1 MNEKDVRWNEYLRLG
16 SPYRPAIPE
25 VALIREYFQ
34 LVSDIYGMYLAI
46 TTSLEFLVVRIREQQ
61 VQNTTDNNTTIE
73 ELDKLFL
80 SVELSNCNDPNRLCS
95 RPIPT
100 YMCSQGGFKEKNA
113 LGGFNQ
119 RMVGNMCLVLIYQY
133 WDDHYRK
140 KIAEYAKREKDD
152 IKLDIMGD
160 LRILRHSIVHNKG
173 VLSDRKGFCKILKWY
188 SAGDEISMDLGQFEE
203 LIHHVEL
210 GLSKLSQDIEDNVLG
225 GV

>member
-1 MNEKDVRWNEYLRLG
+1 MNEEDVRWNKYLRLG
-16 SPYRPAIPE
+16 SPYRPAIPK
-25 VALIREYFQ
+25 VTLISEYFQ

-46 TTSLEFLVVRIREQQ
+46 TTSLESVVVQIEKQQ
-61 VQNTTDNNTTIE
+61 VQNARDNNTTIE
-73 ELDKLFL
+73 ELDKLFI
-80 SVELSNCNDPNRLCS
+80 SVELSNRNDPSSPCS
-95 RPIPT
+95 RPRPT
-100 YMCSQGGFKEKNA
+100 YMCSQGGFKGKNVP
-113 LGGFNQ
+113 GGFNH

-140 KIAEYAKREKDD
+140 KIAKFAELEKDD

-173 VLSDRKGFCKILKWY
+173 FLSDKKGICKILKWY

-210 GLSKLSQDIEDNVLG
+210 GLSKLSQDIEDNNLG